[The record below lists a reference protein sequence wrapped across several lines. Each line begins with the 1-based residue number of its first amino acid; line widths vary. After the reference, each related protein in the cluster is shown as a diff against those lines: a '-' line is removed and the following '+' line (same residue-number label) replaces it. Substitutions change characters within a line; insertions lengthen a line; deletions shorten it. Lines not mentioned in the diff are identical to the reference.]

1 MPIIDFR
8 ETGGKFINRMHDAN
22 KTNTQEDLSRLAVRI
37 GNESLNVRANPI
49 ISYLYYST
57 GILQNITLQPI
68 NQRNDRIVGN
78 ASTSFGER
86 NQENPSFDLNTRANA
101 TQSYRN
107 VLQSIPQVS
116 IDQRVTAPNELANV
130 TGTVPKQFNSE
141 YVSKKKLKFKR
152 KESSEYKGN
161 TSRNTSDVL
170 QQSLNESRQ
179 INPRQQRALSKK
191 SSYLI
196 KKFTSE
202 LHDQRVKILN
212 SIQKDEMFKSEVRS
226 SNQEQTSQTKDNELT
241 NNGHTSLQEE
251 KFHLSQEGV
260 DSIKK
265 DTSELHDQE
274 VKSLNTIQ
282 KDETSFVY
290 KIHKF
295 EARQSNRN
303 QGTDSRNRTTNME
316 NQGMTKKFV
325 EGSQQASSSQTK
337 DSPNSDFRLRE
348 ENESTS
354 TGIASWQKGKYHLS
368 QEGLDTTQK
377 STIELQDKVIQ
388 SLKSIQNDDISK
400 FEARPSKRNQGT
412 DSRNRTIYMEKQ
424 RMTKEFVEGLQQAT
438 SSQTKDNPNSEVS
451 FTTHGEKEI
460 DTVKL
465 RNLNDNPVF
474 EARNIRGENEESLT
488 HGIGESLIKF
498 GEQAYPYRSKD
509 EIYQQAI
516 PTQPSQ
522 NKSQDLYHSLA
533 NQKTIDLKD
542 TRTGEYILKMIESSD
557 GQNFPAELKDF
568 LKDLQ
573 QAPSSQTKDI
583 PIPDFRLRE
592 EHHIAS
598 NGIDSWQKEKSH
610 LSQESLEPMKK
621 ESRELYD
628 QLVHGTSSKK
638 KDVTSFVYGTP
649 KFEARAS
656 KGDQRAESLDRLT
669 NIENPGI
676 FKKFSDG
683 LSIDQFSSAKEKN
696 NIDKN
701 PQTFIEKQNG
711 NKPRLS
717 MLVGNAKVKSQNIIN
732 QEKQRPRANRKE
744 PSLSI

>member
-1 MPIIDFR
+1 MQAPHLEKEIKKI
-8 ETGGKFINRMHDAN
+8 
-22 KTNTQEDLSRLAVRI
+22 LRL
-37 GNESLNVRANPI
+37 
-49 ISYLYYST
+49 
-57 GILQNITLQPI
+57 
-68 NQRNDRIVGN
+68 
-78 ASTSFGER
+78 
-86 NQENPSFDLNTRANA
+86 LNTRANA

-116 IDQRVTAPNELANV
+116 IDQRVTAPNELANM
-130 TGTVPKQFNSE
+130 TGTLPKQFNSE

-152 KESSEYKGN
+152 KESSEHKGN
-161 TSRNTSDVL
+161 TSRNTSDVM

-179 INPRQQRALSKK
+179 INLRHHRALSKK

-196 KKFTSE
+196 KKVTSE

-241 NNGHTSLQEE
+241 NNGNTSWQEE

-274 VKSLNTIQ
+274 VKSPNTIQ

-290 KIHKF
+290 KIPKF
-295 EARQSNRN
+295 EARTSKRN
-303 QGTDSRNRTTNME
+303 QETDSRNRTTNME

-325 EGSQQASSSQTK
+325 QGSQQASSSQTK

-368 QEGLDTTQK
+368 QEGVDTTQK

-412 DSRNRTIYMEKQ
+412 DSRNRTIYMERQ

-474 EARNIRGENEESLT
+474 EARNVRGENEESLT

-498 GEQAYPYRSKD
+498 GEQAYPYRSKA
-509 EIYQQAI
+509 EIY
-516 PTQPSQ
+516 
-522 NKSQDLYHSLA
+522 
-533 NQKTIDLKD
+533 
-542 TRTGEYILKMIESSD
+542 
-557 GQNFPAELKDF
+557 
-568 LKDLQ
+568 
-573 QAPSSQTKDI
+573 
-583 PIPDFRLRE
+583 
-592 EHHIAS
+592 
-598 NGIDSWQKEKSH
+598 
-610 LSQESLEPMKK
+610 
-621 ESRELYD
+621 
-628 QLVHGTSSKK
+628 
-638 KDVTSFVYGTP
+638 
-649 KFEARAS
+649 
-656 KGDQRAESLDRLT
+656 
-669 NIENPGI
+669 
-676 FKKFSDG
+676 
-683 LSIDQFSSAKEKN
+683 
-696 NIDKN
+696 
-701 PQTFIEKQNG
+701 
-711 NKPRLS
+711 
-717 MLVGNAKVKSQNIIN
+717 
-732 QEKQRPRANRKE
+732 
-744 PSLSI
+744 

>member
-22 KTNTQEDLSRLAVRI
+22 KTNTQEDLSRLAVRT

-107 VLQSIPQVS
+107 VLQIIPQVS
-116 IDQRVTAPNELANV
+116 IDQRVTAPNELANM
-130 TGTVPKQFNSE
+130 TGTLPKQFNSE

-152 KESSEYKGN
+152 KESSEHKGN
-161 TSRNTSDVL
+161 TSRNTSDVM

-179 INPRQQRALSKK
+179 INPRHHRALSKK

-196 KKFTSE
+196 KK
-202 LHDQRVKILN
+202 V
-212 SIQKDEMFKSEVRS
+212 
-226 SNQEQTSQTKDNELT
+226 
-241 NNGHTSLQEE
+241 
-251 KFHLSQEGV
+251 
-260 DSIKK
+260 
-265 DTSELHDQE
+265 TSELHDQE
-274 VKSLNTIQ
+274 VKSPNAIQ

-290 KIHKF
+290 KIPKF
-295 EARQSNRN
+295 EARTSKRN
-303 QGTDSRNRTTNME
+303 QETDSRNRTTNME

-325 EGSQQASSSQTK
+325 QGSQQASSSQTK

-368 QEGLDTTQK
+368 QEGVDTTQK

-474 EARNIRGENEESLT
+474 EARNVRGENEESLT

-498 GEQAYPYRSKD
+498 GEQAYPYRSKA
-509 EIYQQAI
+509 EIY
-516 PTQPSQ
+516 
-522 NKSQDLYHSLA
+522 
-533 NQKTIDLKD
+533 
-542 TRTGEYILKMIESSD
+542 
-557 GQNFPAELKDF
+557 
-568 LKDLQ
+568 
-573 QAPSSQTKDI
+573 
-583 PIPDFRLRE
+583 
-592 EHHIAS
+592 
-598 NGIDSWQKEKSH
+598 
-610 LSQESLEPMKK
+610 
-621 ESRELYD
+621 
-628 QLVHGTSSKK
+628 
-638 KDVTSFVYGTP
+638 
-649 KFEARAS
+649 
-656 KGDQRAESLDRLT
+656 
-669 NIENPGI
+669 
-676 FKKFSDG
+676 
-683 LSIDQFSSAKEKN
+683 
-696 NIDKN
+696 
-701 PQTFIEKQNG
+701 
-711 NKPRLS
+711 
-717 MLVGNAKVKSQNIIN
+717 
-732 QEKQRPRANRKE
+732 
-744 PSLSI
+744 

>member
-22 KTNTQEDLSRLAVRI
+22 KTNTQEDLSRLAVRT

-107 VLQSIPQVS
+107 VLQIIPQVS
-116 IDQRVTAPNELANV
+116 IDQRVTAPNELANM
-130 TGTVPKQFNSE
+130 TGTLPKQFNSE

-152 KESSEYKGN
+152 KESSEHKGN
-161 TSRNTSDVL
+161 TSRNTSDVM

-179 INPRQQRALSKK
+179 INPRHHRALSKK

-196 KKFTSE
+196 KK
-202 LHDQRVKILN
+202 V
-212 SIQKDEMFKSEVRS
+212 
-226 SNQEQTSQTKDNELT
+226 
-241 NNGHTSLQEE
+241 
-251 KFHLSQEGV
+251 
-260 DSIKK
+260 
-265 DTSELHDQE
+265 TSELHDQE
-274 VKSLNTIQ
+274 VKSPNTIQ

-290 KIHKF
+290 KIPKF
-295 EARQSNRN
+295 EARTSKRN
-303 QGTDSRNRTTNME
+303 QETDSRNRTTNME

-325 EGSQQASSSQTK
+325 QGSQQASSSQTK

-368 QEGLDTTQK
+368 QEGVDTTQK

-474 EARNIRGENEESLT
+474 EARNVRGENEESLT

-498 GEQAYPYRSKD
+498 GEQAYPYRSKA
-509 EIYQQAI
+509 EIY
-516 PTQPSQ
+516 
-522 NKSQDLYHSLA
+522 
-533 NQKTIDLKD
+533 
-542 TRTGEYILKMIESSD
+542 
-557 GQNFPAELKDF
+557 
-568 LKDLQ
+568 
-573 QAPSSQTKDI
+573 
-583 PIPDFRLRE
+583 
-592 EHHIAS
+592 
-598 NGIDSWQKEKSH
+598 
-610 LSQESLEPMKK
+610 
-621 ESRELYD
+621 
-628 QLVHGTSSKK
+628 
-638 KDVTSFVYGTP
+638 
-649 KFEARAS
+649 
-656 KGDQRAESLDRLT
+656 
-669 NIENPGI
+669 
-676 FKKFSDG
+676 
-683 LSIDQFSSAKEKN
+683 
-696 NIDKN
+696 
-701 PQTFIEKQNG
+701 
-711 NKPRLS
+711 
-717 MLVGNAKVKSQNIIN
+717 
-732 QEKQRPRANRKE
+732 
-744 PSLSI
+744 

>member
-22 KTNTQEDLSRLAVRI
+22 KTNTQEDLSKLAVRT

-107 VLQSIPQVS
+107 VLQIIPQVS
-116 IDQRVTAPNELANV
+116 IDQRVTAPNELANM
-130 TGTVPKQFNSE
+130 TGTLPKQFNSE

-152 KESSEYKGN
+152 KESSEHKGN
-161 TSRNTSDVL
+161 TSRNTSDVM

-179 INPRQQRALSKK
+179 INPRHHRALSKK

-196 KKFTSE
+196 KK
-202 LHDQRVKILN
+202 V
-212 SIQKDEMFKSEVRS
+212 
-226 SNQEQTSQTKDNELT
+226 
-241 NNGHTSLQEE
+241 
-251 KFHLSQEGV
+251 
-260 DSIKK
+260 
-265 DTSELHDQE
+265 TSELHDQE
-274 VKSLNTIQ
+274 VKSPNTIQ

-290 KIHKF
+290 KIPKF
-295 EARQSNRN
+295 EARTSKRN
-303 QGTDSRNRTTNME
+303 QETDSRNRTTNME

-325 EGSQQASSSQTK
+325 QGSQQASSSQTK

-368 QEGLDTTQK
+368 QEGVDTTQK

-474 EARNIRGENEESLT
+474 EARNVRGENEESLT

-498 GEQAYPYRSKD
+498 GEQAYPYRSK
-509 EIYQQAI
+509 
-516 PTQPSQ
+516 
-522 NKSQDLYHSLA
+522 
-533 NQKTIDLKD
+533 
-542 TRTGEYILKMIESSD
+542 
-557 GQNFPAELKDF
+557 AEL
-568 LKDLQ
+568 
-573 QAPSSQTKDI
+573 
-583 PIPDFRLRE
+583 
-592 EHHIAS
+592 
-598 NGIDSWQKEKSH
+598 
-610 LSQESLEPMKK
+610 
-621 ESRELYD
+621 Y
-628 QLVHGTSSKK
+628 
-638 KDVTSFVYGTP
+638 
-649 KFEARAS
+649 
-656 KGDQRAESLDRLT
+656 
-669 NIENPGI
+669 
-676 FKKFSDG
+676 
-683 LSIDQFSSAKEKN
+683 
-696 NIDKN
+696 
-701 PQTFIEKQNG
+701 
-711 NKPRLS
+711 
-717 MLVGNAKVKSQNIIN
+717 
-732 QEKQRPRANRKE
+732 
-744 PSLSI
+744 

>member
-22 KTNTQEDLSRLAVRI
+22 KTNTQEDLSKLAVRT

-107 VLQSIPQVS
+107 VLQIIPQVS
-116 IDQRVTAPNELANV
+116 IDQRVTAPNELANM
-130 TGTVPKQFNSE
+130 TGTLPKQFNSE

-152 KESSEYKGN
+152 KESSEHKGN
-161 TSRNTSDVL
+161 TSRNTSDVM

-179 INPRQQRALSKK
+179 INPRHHRALSKK

-196 KKFTSE
+196 KKVTSE

-241 NNGHTSLQEE
+241 NNGNTSWQ
-251 KFHLSQEGV
+251 KGKYHLSQEGV
-260 DSIKK
+260 DTTQKSTIELQDKVIQSLKSIQN
-265 DTSELHDQE
+265 DDIS
-274 VKSLNTIQ
+274 
-282 KDETSFVY
+282 
-290 KIHKF
+290 KF
-295 EARQSNRN
+295 EARPSKRN
-303 QGTDSRNRTTNME
+303 QGTDSRNRTIYME

-325 EGSQQASSSQTK
+325 QGSQQASSSQTK

-368 QEGLDTTQK
+368 QEGVDTTQK

-474 EARNIRGENEESLT
+474 EARNVRGENEESLT

-498 GEQAYPYRSKD
+498 GEQAYPYRSKA
-509 EIYQQAI
+509 EIY
-516 PTQPSQ
+516 
-522 NKSQDLYHSLA
+522 
-533 NQKTIDLKD
+533 
-542 TRTGEYILKMIESSD
+542 
-557 GQNFPAELKDF
+557 
-568 LKDLQ
+568 
-573 QAPSSQTKDI
+573 
-583 PIPDFRLRE
+583 
-592 EHHIAS
+592 
-598 NGIDSWQKEKSH
+598 
-610 LSQESLEPMKK
+610 
-621 ESRELYD
+621 
-628 QLVHGTSSKK
+628 
-638 KDVTSFVYGTP
+638 
-649 KFEARAS
+649 
-656 KGDQRAESLDRLT
+656 
-669 NIENPGI
+669 
-676 FKKFSDG
+676 
-683 LSIDQFSSAKEKN
+683 
-696 NIDKN
+696 
-701 PQTFIEKQNG
+701 
-711 NKPRLS
+711 
-717 MLVGNAKVKSQNIIN
+717 
-732 QEKQRPRANRKE
+732 
-744 PSLSI
+744 

>member
-22 KTNTQEDLSRLAVRI
+22 KTNTQEDLSRLAVRT

-107 VLQSIPQVS
+107 VLQIIPQVS
-116 IDQRVTAPNELANV
+116 IDQRVTAPNELANM
-130 TGTVPKQFNSE
+130 TGTLPKQFNSE

-152 KESSEYKGN
+152 KESSEHKGN
-161 TSRNTSDVL
+161 TSRNTSDVM

-179 INPRQQRALSKK
+179 INPRHHRALSKK

-196 KKFTSE
+196 KK
-202 LHDQRVKILN
+202 V
-212 SIQKDEMFKSEVRS
+212 
-226 SNQEQTSQTKDNELT
+226 
-241 NNGHTSLQEE
+241 
-251 KFHLSQEGV
+251 
-260 DSIKK
+260 
-265 DTSELHDQE
+265 TSELHDQE
-274 VKSLNTIQ
+274 VKSPNTIQ

-290 KIHKF
+290 KIPKF
-295 EARQSNRN
+295 EARTSKRN
-303 QGTDSRNRTTNME
+303 QETDSRNRTTNME

-325 EGSQQASSSQTK
+325 QGSQQASQQASSSQTK

-368 QEGLDTTQK
+368 QEGVDTTQK

-474 EARNIRGENEESLT
+474 EARNVRGENEESLT

-498 GEQAYPYRSKD
+498 GEQAYPYRSKA
-509 EIYQQAI
+509 EIY
-516 PTQPSQ
+516 
-522 NKSQDLYHSLA
+522 
-533 NQKTIDLKD
+533 
-542 TRTGEYILKMIESSD
+542 
-557 GQNFPAELKDF
+557 
-568 LKDLQ
+568 
-573 QAPSSQTKDI
+573 
-583 PIPDFRLRE
+583 
-592 EHHIAS
+592 
-598 NGIDSWQKEKSH
+598 
-610 LSQESLEPMKK
+610 
-621 ESRELYD
+621 
-628 QLVHGTSSKK
+628 
-638 KDVTSFVYGTP
+638 
-649 KFEARAS
+649 
-656 KGDQRAESLDRLT
+656 
-669 NIENPGI
+669 
-676 FKKFSDG
+676 
-683 LSIDQFSSAKEKN
+683 
-696 NIDKN
+696 
-701 PQTFIEKQNG
+701 
-711 NKPRLS
+711 
-717 MLVGNAKVKSQNIIN
+717 
-732 QEKQRPRANRKE
+732 
-744 PSLSI
+744 

>member
-22 KTNTQEDLSRLAVRI
+22 KTNTQEDLSRLAVRT

-107 VLQSIPQVS
+107 VLQIIPQVS
-116 IDQRVTAPNELANV
+116 IDQRVTAPNELANM
-130 TGTVPKQFNSE
+130 TGTLPKQFNSE

-152 KESSEYKGN
+152 KESSEHKGN
-161 TSRNTSDVL
+161 TSRNTSDVM

-179 INPRQQRALSKK
+179 INPRHHRALSKK

-196 KKFTSE
+196 KK
-202 LHDQRVKILN
+202 V
-212 SIQKDEMFKSEVRS
+212 
-226 SNQEQTSQTKDNELT
+226 
-241 NNGHTSLQEE
+241 
-251 KFHLSQEGV
+251 
-260 DSIKK
+260 
-265 DTSELHDQE
+265 TSELHDQE
-274 VKSLNTIQ
+274 VKSPNTIQ

-290 KIHKF
+290 KIPKF
-295 EARQSNRN
+295 EARTSKRN
-303 QGTDSRNRTTNME
+303 QETDSRNRTTNME

-325 EGSQQASSSQTK
+325 QGSQQASSSQTK

-354 TGIASWQKGKYHLS
+354 TGISSWQKGKYHLS
-368 QEGLDTTQK
+368 QEGVDTTQK

-474 EARNIRGENEESLT
+474 EARNVRGENEESLT

-498 GEQAYPYRSKD
+498 GEQAYPYRSKA
-509 EIYQQAI
+509 EIY
-516 PTQPSQ
+516 
-522 NKSQDLYHSLA
+522 
-533 NQKTIDLKD
+533 
-542 TRTGEYILKMIESSD
+542 
-557 GQNFPAELKDF
+557 
-568 LKDLQ
+568 
-573 QAPSSQTKDI
+573 
-583 PIPDFRLRE
+583 
-592 EHHIAS
+592 
-598 NGIDSWQKEKSH
+598 
-610 LSQESLEPMKK
+610 
-621 ESRELYD
+621 
-628 QLVHGTSSKK
+628 
-638 KDVTSFVYGTP
+638 
-649 KFEARAS
+649 
-656 KGDQRAESLDRLT
+656 
-669 NIENPGI
+669 
-676 FKKFSDG
+676 
-683 LSIDQFSSAKEKN
+683 
-696 NIDKN
+696 
-701 PQTFIEKQNG
+701 
-711 NKPRLS
+711 
-717 MLVGNAKVKSQNIIN
+717 
-732 QEKQRPRANRKE
+732 
-744 PSLSI
+744 